1 MNILIIGNGGREH
14 ALAWKIKQSR
24 LCDKLF
30 IAPGN
35 AGTEEVGEN
44 VPIGVSEFSKL
55 GDFCLQ
61 NNVQLV
67 IVGPEAPLVEGVR
80 DHFQNDE
87 LLKNI
92 TMVGP
97 GRDGAQLEG
106 SKDFSKEFMI
116 RHGVP
121 TAKAMTFD
129 DQTLDAAERYI
140 NQCSE
145 PIVLKADGLA
155 AGKGV
160 IICKSRREATSTIRE
175 MILDKKFG
183 VASTKVLV
191 EEFLNGVELSVFV
204 LTDGDH
210 YVILPEAKDYK
221 RIGEQDSGPNTG
233 GMGAVSPVPFATT
246 SFLKK
251 VEEQIVVPTI
261 NGLKKDS
268 IDYKGFIF
276 IGLMNMND
284 NPFVIEYNARMGDP
298 ETQVV
303 MPRIKNDLVELLL
316 AAGEGNLKGKKVM
329 VDERTAVTVAMVSG
343 GYPGDYEKGK
353 IISGLDNESDTIV
366 FHAGTKSDEKG
377 VITNGGRVIA
387 VTGIGEDIGSARRK
401 AYQGVSM
408 ISWDDVYFRK
418 DIGIDL
424 LNLNK

>member
-1 MNILIIGNGGREH
+1 
-14 ALAWKIKQSR
+14 
-24 LCDKLF
+24 
-30 IAPGN
+30 
-35 AGTEEVGEN
+35 
-44 VPIGVSEFSKL
+44 
-55 GDFCLQ
+55 
-61 NNVQLV
+61 
-67 IVGPEAPLVEGVR
+67 
-80 DHFQNDE
+80 
-87 LLKNI
+87 
-92 TMVGP
+92 
-97 GRDGAQLEG
+97 
-106 SKDFSKEFMI
+106 
-116 RHGVP
+116 
-121 TAKAMTFD
+121 
-129 DQTLDAAERYI
+129 
-140 NQCSE
+140 
-145 PIVLKADGLA
+145 
-155 AGKGV
+155 
-160 IICKSRREATSTIRE
+160 
-175 MILDKKFG
+175 
-183 VASTKVLV
+183 V